1 MLSFHDNSNSDL
13 GPMQF
18 PYFQRPDP
26 SDGFDNLPEEA
37 YFVRWLIDIFILY
50 LGFVA
55 GDLIAQFLG
64 PPWSMW

>member
-1 MLSFHDNSNSDL
+1 
-13 GPMQF
+13 MQF